1 MRPFFWDLFCS
12 PFFDVLSYKTGIAI
26 YDLRIRDQVPN
37 FTSLSSVVAQLPQL
51 EMSRPKKFYIING
64 FAKCAVLD
72 FHVICVVSILLNV
85 YTAGPLL
92 VREMRDS
99 DPCSTYQNYTVIP
112 RLTRFPIARI
122 RITRFFDFVQK
133 NLHYAILYSIKIS
146 AFWQQ
151 YILIMCLQLNLKLMS
166 ELIFNVILQK
176 KLKKFTLD

>member
-37 FTSLSSVVAQLPQL
+37 FTSLFSVVAQLPQL

-64 FAKCAVLD
+64 FTKCAVLD

-92 VREMRDS
+92 VSEMRDS
-99 DPCSTYQNYTVIP
+99 DPCSTYQI
-112 RLTRFPIARI
+112 
-122 RITRFFDFVQK
+122 
-133 NLHYAILYSIKIS
+133 YSIEIFLKNTLIAVIGLMILFSLEHNFRPIVRCAINSDKIKK
-146 AFWQQ
+146 
-151 YILIMCLQLNLKLMS
+151 ILP
-166 ELIFNVILQK
+166 
-176 KLKKFTLD
+176 

>member
-37 FTSLSSVVAQLPQL
+37 FTSLFSVVAQLPQL

-99 DPCSTYQNYTVIP
+99 DQIP
-112 RLTRFPIARI
+112 ALLI
-122 RITRFFDFVQK
+122 RIKVQK
-133 NLHYAILYSIKIS
+133 YLKNT
-146 AFWQQ
+146 
-151 YILIMCLQLNLKLMS
+151 LIA
-166 ELIFNVILQK
+166 VIGFFLVCNITVGLLSDVQ
-176 KLKKFTLD
+176 

>member
-26 YDLRIRDQVPN
+26 YDLRIRDEVPN
-37 FTSLSSVVAQLPQL
+37 FTSLFSVVAQLPQL

-99 DPCSTYQNYTVIP
+99 DQIP
-112 RLTRFPIARI
+112 ALLI
-122 RITRFFDFVQK
+122 RIKVQK
-133 NLHYAILYSIKIS
+133 YLKNT
-146 AFWQQ
+146 
-151 YILIMCLQLNLKLMS
+151 LIA
-166 ELIFNVILQK
+166 VIGFFLVCNITVGLLSDVQ
-176 KLKKFTLD
+176 

>member
-37 FTSLSSVVAQLPQL
+37 FTSLFSVVAQLPQL

-72 FHVICVVSILLNV
+72 FHVICVVSIFLNV

-92 VREMRDS
+92 VREMRVEGLRS
-99 DPCSTYQNYTVIP
+99 LLYLLELQYRNILKNFNWVVEQQVASHQIYGNCTIC
-112 RLTRFPIARI
+112 RFGFLT
-122 RITRFFDFVQK
+122 K
-133 NLHYAILYSIKIS
+133 YSHCKDC
-146 AFWQQ
+146 A
-151 YILIMCLQLNLKLMS
+151 N
-166 ELIFNVILQK
+166 
-176 KLKKFTLD
+176 